1 MEKEKLTEE
10 LTEKISGGVK
20 VESKSER
27 PHGSF
32 KSGDIEVKCAKCG
45 GKFNYFREKNP
56 YTLNM
61 ELDGPHG
68 YWEMQRKRR
77 ICPHCG
83 YGNSEKEL
91 GI

>member
-27 PHGSF
+27 PHGPFESYE
-32 KSGDIEVKCAKCG
+32 IEVKCAKCG
-45 GKFNYFREKNP
+45 KEFKYYK
-56 YTLNM
+56 
-61 ELDGPHG
+61 DG
-68 YWEMQRKRR
+68 RR
-77 ICPHCG
+77 ILPSEALRKKLLKKRTCPGCG
-83 YGNSEKEL
+83 YVNSTEEL